1 MADHLKQSFASGR
14 VRRQGEKGVGGG
26 GTALRHPQDTV
37 RVSRRA
43 GRAGW
48 ITPTLKSA
56 RRSFLVWNARVEE
69 SWVGDLIGV
78 ICLWV
83 MLFGSF
89 WIFPII
95 GEVFK

>member
-1 MADHLKQSFASGR
+1 MADHLKQNFASGR

-48 ITPTLKSA
+48 IAPTLKSA
-56 RRSFLVWNARVEE
+56 RRIYRYWDARVGFDDLLAGVALVIFF
-69 SWVGDLIGV
+69 VG
-78 ICLWV
+78 
-83 MLFGSF
+83 LFWGG
-89 WIFPII
+89 PIAY
-95 GEVFK
+95 EVFK